1 MTYLLDSTVLIDWLR
16 GVPEAKS
23 RLESLA
29 LEGEP
34 IAVNAISVSEV
45 FSGLAEKHRPLIDE
59 LLGSYQYWTIT
70 EPVAKQ
76 AGSYRY
82 QFARQGIQ
90 LSVTDTIL
98 AAHAVS
104 RDATLITGNI
114 RDFPMPELKL
124 MRVP

>member
-29 LEGEP
+29 LEGER